1 MEIIIGKLSGM
12 CEGVRSAVQKAKE
25 IVSNNE
31 KVYCLGELVHNRQV
45 VDALEKSGMITV
57 NDIKDIPNYSKVI
70 FRAHGEPKE
79 IYERAFRKGLDVYD
93 LTCSKVQTI
102 HEKVEKEKKKSFIII
117 VGNEN
122 HPEVIGTE
130 GFAGENYYVI
140 DDADEILDAYME
152 YEKTKMGYVY
162 VVAQTTFSSKKFDML
177 ADELRK
183 VFKKTI
189 VMVDKTICRA
199 TEKRQ
204 EEAGEISKEVNSM
217 VIIGGKNSANTQK
230 LVEISKENCENV
242 YFIQTKKDLR
252 KMDFEGV
259 EKVGIMAGAS
269 TPPEVVEEVVEFFN
283 KISK

>member
-1 MEIIIGKLSGM
+1 MEIIVGKLSGM
-12 CEGVRSAVQKAKE
+12 CEGVNLAVQKAKE
-25 IVSNNE
+25 IVNNNE

-122 HPEVIGTE
+122 HPEDIGTE
-130 GFAGENYYVI
+130 GFEGENYYVI

-269 TPPEVVEEVVEFFN
+269 TPPEVVEEVIEFLN
-283 KISK
+283 KIGK

>member
-25 IVSNNE
+25 IVKNNE

-70 FRAHGEPKE
+70 FRAHGESKE

-162 VVAQTTFSSKKFDML
+162 VVAQTTFSSKNFDML

-269 TPPEVVEEVVEFFN
+269 TPPEVVEEVIEFLN
-283 KISK
+283 KIGK